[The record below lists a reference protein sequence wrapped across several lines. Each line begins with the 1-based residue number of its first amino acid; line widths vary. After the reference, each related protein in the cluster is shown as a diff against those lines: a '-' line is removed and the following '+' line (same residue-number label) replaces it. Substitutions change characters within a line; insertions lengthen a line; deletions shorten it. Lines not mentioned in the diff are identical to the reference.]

1 MSRADQIL
9 ELFAERGDSQ
19 YGHEAVTQREHALQC
34 GFLAEQSGAPASLI
48 VAALLHDIGHL
59 LHELPDDAPDQ
70 GIDDKHENSGYAFL
84 NRHFDPRVS
93 EPVRLHVAA
102 KRYLCTVDENYENQL
117 SEPSRISLA
126 LQGEPCRSRN
136 SKSSAT
142 NRTGKRP
149 SACATGTIW
158 PRSQTC
164 PRQASN
170 TFGSTSTKS
179 LEPWVNAPGGGMKV
193 A

>member
-1 MSRADQIL
+1 MSCADQIL
-9 ELFAERGDSQ
+9 ELFAKRGDSQ

-34 GFLAEQSGAPASLI
+34 GFLAEQSGASASLI

-126 LQGEPCRSRN
+126 LQGGTM
-136 SKSSAT
+136 SAEELENFRDQPYWEEAVRLRHWDDLAKVT
-142 NRTGKRP
+142 DLPTPG
-149 SACATGTIW
+149 IDHF
-158 PRSQTC
+158 
-164 PRQASN
+164 RQYIDQLA
-170 TFGSTSTKS
+170 
-179 LEPWVNAPGGGMKV
+179 
-193 A
+193 